1 MLWLTGCPVENLS
14 PLEDLPLVS
23 LTLHRTKVK
32 NLAPLSETRL
42 RRLHIG
48 ETPVEDLTPLRGM
61 ALTRLV
67 FTPANIKRG
76 LEVVKDLPLQEIGTR
91 FDEEAKDLAP
101 PSVFWER
108 LGK

>member
-1 MLWLTGCPVENLS
+1 M
-14 PLEDLPLVS
+14 
-23 LTLHRTKVK
+23 
-32 NLAPLSETRL
+32 

-48 ETPVEDLTPLRGM
+48 ETPVEDLSPLKGM

-76 LEVVKDLPLQEIGTR
+76 LDVARELPLQEIGTR
-91 FDEEAKDLAP
+91 FDEETKDLAP
-101 PSVFWER
+101 PAVFWER